1 MRSRI
6 YIEDSIPNTDRKF
19 GSALNYYVADFVEPE
34 NEPLLVGV
42 TALLFTDADIHQA
55 AERAA
60 KNPEDVGLA
69 RRKAIERDR
78 TERLQK
84 LALLAAWTAVSFLTG
99 ANAALAFLAG

>member
-6 YIEDSIPNTDRKF
+6 YADDSISNAARRF
-19 GSALNYYVADFVEPE
+19 GSAKFYYVADFVEPE
-34 NEPLLVGV
+34 NEPFLVGV

-60 KNPEDVGLA
+60 KNPEDVGQA

-78 TERLQK
+78 AE
-84 LALLAAWTAVSFLTG
+84 ALNRALVIVVAAVIG
-99 ANAALAFLAG
+99 ACFGALAVLPG